1 MGCSRGR
8 GSRFTQQNPRE
19 WCELSVG
26 SACRRQTECPAVLTC
41 AYHSSSIVSTLVSLG
56 NQLCQ
61 RPLCGWMSSLLRQAQ
76 RCFGAAGGG
85 AVLGSP
91 RADTASSWAPTVCP
105 VSLSGLR
112 CPPVLGHSESLC
124 FPLPLNF
131 GMKMGLG
138 SGTLLSHLM
147 N

>member
-76 RCFGAAGGG
+76 RCFGGRRGRRCAGLTPCGHG
-85 AVLGSP
+85 FLLGPHGVSGLP
-91 RADTASSWAPTVCP
+91 LWA
-105 VSLSGLR
+105 SLSPSVR
-112 CPPVLGHSESLC
+112 SQ
-124 FPLPLNF
+124 
-131 GMKMGLG
+131 
-138 SGTLLSHLM
+138 
-147 N
+147 

>member
-1 MGCSRGR
+1 MNCRWGVHAGGRLSALLCSPVLITLLASCPRWSPSGTSCVRGPSVAGCLA
-8 GSRFTQQNPRE
+8 
-19 WCELSVG
+19 C
-26 SACRRQTECPAVLTC
+26 SAR
-41 AYHSSSIVSTLVSLG
+41 HSGAL
-56 NQLCQ
+56 
-61 RPLCGWMSSLLRQAQ
+61 
-76 RCFGAAGGG
+76 GAAGGG